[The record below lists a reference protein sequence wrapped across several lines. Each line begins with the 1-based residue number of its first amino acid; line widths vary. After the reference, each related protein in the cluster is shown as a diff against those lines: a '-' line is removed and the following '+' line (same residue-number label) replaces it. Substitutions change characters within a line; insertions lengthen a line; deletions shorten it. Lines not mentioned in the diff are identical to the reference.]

1 MLQKDSWLW
10 LSEAYM
16 YGIVHYRGGNEDEGR
31 KFSLEDPS
39 VRVILVIKNKD
50 TQ

>member
-1 MLQKDSWLW
+1 MALCIIG
-10 LSEAYM
+10 EEM
-16 YGIVHYRGGNEDEGR
+16 RMRGEN
-31 KFSLEDPS
+31 SLEDPS